1 MSSYTYSSYDLPTSA
16 QYLYSGNNKLVKNSA
31 SYSSLGA
38 YNIGN
43 PTQFT
48 AGPPVPTMSETVV
61 QIVPS
66 FGGVGYTSGS
76 TTPSASGGGS
86 SNYYSLNSAYCCGSS
101 TCQKVTTPL
110 SQQNVVKSIYRK

>member
-1 MSSYTYSSYDLPTSA
+1 MSSYTYSSFDIPTSA

-43 PTQFT
+43 PSQFT
-48 AGPPVPTMSETVV
+48 SGPPVPTMSESVV

-66 FGGVGYTSGS
+66 FGGVGYASNNAPAHGSG
-76 TTPSASGGGS
+76 T
-86 SNYYSLNSAYCCGSS
+86 SNYYSLDSAYCCGAS

-110 SQQNVVKSIYRK
+110 SNQNVLKSIYQKH

>member
-1 MSSYTYSSYDLPTSA
+1 MSSYAYSSYDLPTSA

-66 FGGVGYTSGS
+66 YGGVGYAS
-76 TTPSASGGGS
+76 SASPSVSGGT
-86 SNYYSLNSAYCCGSS
+86 SNYYSLNGAYCCGAS
-101 TCQKVTTPL
+101 TCQTVTTPL
-110 SQQNVVKSIYRK
+110 ANTQNVLKSIYNKR